1 MRPPPRM
8 RSIRDTIEERTKPD
22 RVPNGRADSE
32 SLRLYE
38 ALAGRNPL
46 PTVEFG
52 AFLFGHHSRAS
63 GFDKL
68 GARSITLAFGQ
79 ATCDYPRWHA
89 ALRLVKAGSYRSL
102 YMS

>member
-32 SLRLYE
+32 SLKLYE
-38 ALAGRNPL
+38 AVPDATPCLLSSVGL
-46 PTVEFG
+46 
-52 AFLFGHHSRAS
+52 FLLGQHSRAS

-89 ALRLVKAGSYRSL
+89 ALRLVKAGSYRSPC
-102 YMS
+102 MS